1 MQKFR
6 GTALLLMA
14 LGLVGA
20 CSSSGEKGSE
30 APMASDAASYKTFS
44 YRAEDVAQTLQ
55 LKWQNDTAV
64 TFVLEH
70 HQGNCSYTLSGDA
83 VNPYLTYD
91 PESDTDSE
99 TGETYWVDLYLYNRD
114 NCRMAIRMAQD
125 TSRAQLQLSNCNA
138 APDCALQSLG
148 MLRRER

>member
-1 MQKFR
+1 MQKYT

-14 LGLVGA
+14 LWLAGA
-20 CSSSGEKGSE
+20 CSSSGERGME
-30 APMASDAASYKTFS
+30 AATENTAASYKTFT
-44 YRAEDVAQTLQ
+44 YQAEGVAQTLQ
-55 LKWQNDTAV
+55 LRWQNDTAV

-70 HQGNCSYTLSGDA
+70 QQGDCSYTLSGDA
-83 VNPYLTYD
+83 INPYLTYD
-91 PESDTDSE
+91 PESDTDTD

-125 TSRAQLQLSNCNA
+125 TSKAQLQLSNCQA
-138 APDCALQSLG
+138 APNCALQSLG